1 MGVSQGSF
9 SLRVCND
16 DFYSGEDLQQQT
28 ARTQINKKSPGSSS
42 ITHYVAVF
50 QFLVLN

>member
-16 DFYSGEDLQQQT
+16 DFYSREDLQQQT
-28 ARTQINKKSPGSSS
+28 ARTQINKKALEAAALHTMLLCFSS
-42 ITHYVAVF
+42 
-50 QFLVLN
+50 